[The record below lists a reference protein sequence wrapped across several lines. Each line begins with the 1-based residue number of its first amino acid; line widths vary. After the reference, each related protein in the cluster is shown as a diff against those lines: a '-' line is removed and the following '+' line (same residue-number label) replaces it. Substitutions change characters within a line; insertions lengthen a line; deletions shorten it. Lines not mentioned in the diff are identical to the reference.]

1 MTATREIVRA
11 LARGYDKVGLMM
23 VREKTQIFVL
33 LLAIVALLF
42 AIAQI
47 YTTQLAAAPH
57 NLEGN
62 IATEGGQTANPPS
75 P

>member
-1 MTATREIVRA
+1 
-11 LARGYDKVGLMM
+11 MM
-23 VREKTQIFVL
+23 VREKTQVFVL

-47 YTTQLAAAPH
+47 YTAQLAAAPH

-62 IATEGGQTANPPS
+62 IATEGGPTANTPS